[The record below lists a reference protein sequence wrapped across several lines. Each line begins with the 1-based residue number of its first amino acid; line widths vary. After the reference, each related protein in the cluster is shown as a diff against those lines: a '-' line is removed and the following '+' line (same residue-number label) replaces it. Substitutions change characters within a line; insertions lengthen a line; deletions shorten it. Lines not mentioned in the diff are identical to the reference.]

1 MAIVYSY
8 PLYKPEGGDLL
19 LGSKIIEGS
28 ENSLPKNLT
37 VNYSVATLTNY
48 IIEQYAKGIAW
59 EFVVSENEENER
71 PDGSLSF
78 ELYNAN
84 VPFQDITTIKISE
97 SASGGKYALQYLQA
111 LVGNN
116 ISISNYLDI
125 NNFGVYKLNSLVQD
139 PLEPTFYNANLTFV
153 RGNGNLVNT
162 KLYYIEASA
171 IGVQASLT
179 NPVTGT
185 GTLNF
190 VSKFTSTG
198 STLGNSLIFDNGTNV
213 GIGTAS
219 PGAKL
224 DVNGN
229 VIITTSGAVNNLL
242 LTSTD
247 TTTAGAPD
255 IVLYADAPA
264 VTGDTMGDILFQGQN
279 GMVPT
284 STSPLT
290 YTGLFSKMVD
300 KDNNHSSLVIT
311 THKGNGP
318 GAQALTATLSAK
330 GVNNSAT
337 GTLLINPSSVT
348 DVADYNLEVKG
359 DALIQ
364 DNFYVNGNVGIGTTS
379 PSQKLHVSGN
389 ARVTGAYYDSNNSA
403 GTSGQVLSSTATGT
417 DWVSLSE
424 ISGVDGTG
432 TANYVAKWSDTD
444 TITNSVIYDNG
455 TNVGIGTTSPSA
467 KLDVNGDA
475 LINGLTVGK
484 GAGTSALGN
493 TVFGKTALNNIT
505 TGSRNVAIGN
515 EALLD
520 NITGNSNVAIG
531 YQSLENNLA
540 NSNVAIGVQALENV
554 TTAGNNTAVGHLAL
568 GLTSGANN
576 TAIGYAAGYN
586 RVGLGTNGNSIGSV
600 FIGSLTYSNG
610 INSTNEIVIG
620 TNAIS
625 GGSNTVVL
633 GNDSII
639 TTQLKGNVGIGT
651 PSPLA
656 KLHVDGTAIFD
667 TTSGTTP
674 FYITKSGATDQAL
687 KLYVDDRNVVFESIQ
702 DETADDY
709 GGFVFNMDAGT
720 TEPYFDVRKNNSTL
734 MRVDGGG
741 NVGIGTTSPAYKLDV
756 DGGNGIFV
764 GDGGVAV
771 LSANSTTG
779 IFTIGDTDQLGDG
792 VYATNTSTSS
802 FDIYSTGSIKFRMD
816 VNGNVGIG
824 TTSPGAKLEVSQTT
838 TDIGAIIGNTT
849 HNSQLQIYTAAAAK
863 NSEIWFGDAADADVG
878 KIDYDHLDNSLNFTV
893 NAAERMRITSSGNV
907 GIGNTSPSNRLDVN
921 GNMSAVLL
929 KLGSPA
935 SGEGLLRYNPG
946 SGNGI
951 GITTG
956 TLSSANI
963 KLFVANNGNVGI
975 GTTSPA
981 ARLEVKSAAPNTF
994 FADFI
999 SSTGSGFAKIY
1010 ENSNSH
1016 PLLYMADATG
1026 TTTIVLNSSGVSYLI
1041 SGNIIIGGTADN
1053 GNLLQVQGTSYF
1065 DGNVGIGTTSPGYKL
1080 SVNSSILN
1088 EIANFESTDVGGFV
1102 SIKDN
1107 VDTSYFGSYNGKTFI
1122 GPAGGSSTT
1131 NLNIDNSNGNVG
1143 IGTTS
1148 PTRKLEV
1155 DFTGSVYGAKF
1166 TRSDATGSS
1175 LIEFANSAGVKS
1187 VIGYDAGVDGYKI
1200 GTASATNFVVKQSG
1214 NVGIGT
1220 TSPGAKLDIGGD
1232 VRTSTRYLITT
1243 GAANQSMA
1251 IGYWD
1256 GVNARVEAGSALPM
1270 LITSYQGNIK
1280 LGINGGTTMTIQ
1292 SSNVGIGT
1300 TSPSAKLH
1308 VYSGLS
1314 GATVNANADDFI
1326 IESNTNAG
1334 ISILGDG
1341 NETQY
1346 LMFGDASNSAIGR
1359 LTYNH
1364 VDDSMGLFTNAT
1376 EKMRITSAGNVGI
1389 GTTTTDSKLNISG
1402 GSGDPSATYSTTAA
1416 NSIIGIGNF
1425 SASGLRMMLGVNPNT
1440 PSTWI
1445 QNQYTTNQVTASLLL
1460 NPIGGNVGIGTTSPT
1475 EKLQVNGKIRVPYN
1489 ASNLYYF
1496 GQDNGSI
1503 GYGSMHPFDNG
1514 GNYTFDTNYASSI
1527 GSYKFKYNGTEIFR
1541 LRDTGAFAFGSGG
1554 TDYGVSG
1561 QILKSLGNASPTW
1574 VDASTV
1580 IGGPY
1585 LPLAGGTLTGG
1596 LVGTT
1601 GNFSGAVNAL
1611 YFRTAAA
1618 NSEYSLLT
1626 RDSTGNALFVQNAQ
1640 SGTDQNIAIF
1650 QYGSAAVNQGTT
1662 VLQVAKDKSYFA
1674 NCNVGIGTTNPGAK
1688 LDIRT
1693 SSDQAIFASTDGGYN
1708 ALEFTSD
1715 SGTTTGSL
1723 IAYNN
1728 TIRLGNASGVG
1739 GWLNGIVIDS
1749 AGNVGI
1755 GTTSPTHLLTL
1766 ETASSPGL
1774 KIKDT
1779 TQGAT
1784 LLAFSQDSNSH
1795 VGTFSSHPLVFD
1807 TNSTERMRIDS
1818 NGNVGIGTTSPN
1830 VPLEVKGNVRITRGS
1845 PHQTTYQQ
1853 IEIGDVSTIFNGQ
1866 DPDGWMSYLFNS
1878 NNTTRLVINGNTG
1891 AIQFNSYDSTNQTGT
1906 PTYLLGTDASGN
1918 IVKTNTVP
1926 GSAAG
1931 PYLPLAGGTMTGN
1944 LTVNGTANIGNQL
1957 TFPYGSIGDYI
1968 YHTGDGDT
1976 FYGFPTND
1984 TFIVATSGTERMR
1997 INSSGNVGIG
2007 TTSPFRQLE
2016 LRGQGVIRLNAISSG
2031 DPGLDFNTSDVD
2043 DMQIRYRSTTDALAI
2058 YSYGTSSDV
2067 LTIKKSDGNVGIG
2080 TTSPAYKLDVSGE
2093 GNFTNYLNV
2102 GGAVGI
2108 RSSGWVHLQRYG
2120 DANKNVAIGNDG
2132 TDVDLYVPN
2141 GKVGIGTTSP
2151 ERLLSLYSNDT
2162 GTTPRLLIEQA
2173 GTGDAV
2179 MAFSLTSGQGWS
2191 MGIDNSLADAFMIHN
2206 SAGGVDSS
2214 SQFAILTGGNVGIG
2228 TTSPSQKLQVAG
2240 IGEFA
2245 GALRIT
2251 ESGTSQN
2258 ILIGNQDSSG
2268 VNTPAMINGVNGNL
2282 RFGKGDSWSG
2292 EGGTFTEVMRITS
2305 TGNVGIGTTSPTHK
2319 LDLTTSDTT
2328 WAAAIKNTNST
2339 NGYGLFLQSAES
2351 ASKAILGAYSGSS
2364 YKFYVRGDGNVG
2376 IGTTSPGAK
2385 LEVQGT
2391 NTAGDLAL
2399 SNSSTTVLSGDTLG
2413 KLAFRNYDGSMNFS
2427 TFSGEVASIRAVA
2440 AVDFTGINGAN
2451 TDLLFYTNSVSP
2463 ANGSPVSGGS
2473 ERMRIS
2479 ANGNVG
2485 IGTTAPSSKLQVA
2498 GGIQMADDTDTASAD
2513 KVGTLKY
2520 RVSGNNSY
2528 VDMCMQTG
2536 AATYEWI
2543 NIVQN
2548 NW

>member
-59 EFVVSENEENER
+59 EFVVSENEEDER

-111 LVGNN
+111 LVDNN

-198 STLGNSLIFDNGTNV
+198 STLGNSLIYDNGTNV
-213 GIGTAS
+213 GIGTTS
-219 PGAKL
+219 PSEKLHVVGSVLIEGSSTKLKVKGSGGYDTANITMGNAAKA
-224 DVNGN
+224 DSFSIDTRNDPGDN
-229 VIITTSGAVNNLL
+229 KTTLSFDSYLTTG
-242 LTSTD
+242 TSTITLGD
-247 TTTAGAPD
+247 NYVNLGTAG
-255 IVLYADAPA
+255 
-264 VTGDTMGDILFQGQN
+264 
-279 GMVPT
+279 
-284 STSPLT
+284 STR
-290 YTGLFSKMVD
+290 
-300 KDNNHSSLVIT
+300 LVI
-311 THKGNGP
+311 
-318 GAQALTATLSAK
+318 
-330 GVNNSAT
+330 NS
-337 GTLLINPSSVT
+337 S
-348 DVADYNLEVKG
+348 
-359 DALIQ
+359 
-364 DNFYVNGNVGIGTTS
+364 GNVGIGMTS

-403 GTSGQVLSSTATGT
+403 GTSGQVLSSTVTGT

-432 TANYVAKWSDTD
+432 TANYVAKWSDAD

-455 TNVGIGTTSPSA
+455 T
-467 KLDVNGDA
+467 
-475 LINGLTVGK
+475 
-484 GAGTSALGN
+484 
-493 TVFGKTALNNIT
+493 
-505 TGSRNVAIGN
+505 
-515 EALLD
+515 
-520 NITGNSNVAIG
+520 
-531 YQSLENNLA
+531 
-540 NSNVAIGVQALENV
+540 
-554 TTAGNNTAVGHLAL
+554 
-568 GLTSGANN
+568 
-576 TAIGYAAGYN
+576 
-586 RVGLGTNGNSIGSV
+586 
-600 FIGSLTYSNG
+600 
-610 INSTNEIVIG
+610 
-620 TNAIS
+620 
-625 GGSNTVVL
+625 
-633 GNDSII
+633 
-639 TTQLKGNVGIGT
+639 
-651 PSPLA
+651 
-656 KLHVDGTAIFD
+656 
-667 TTSGTTP
+667 
-674 FYITKSGATDQAL
+674 
-687 KLYVDDRNVVFESIQ
+687 
-702 DETADDY
+702 
-709 GGFVFNMDAGT
+709 
-720 TEPYFDVRKNNSTL
+720 
-734 MRVDGGG
+734 
-741 NVGIGTTSPAYKLDV
+741 
-756 DGGNGIFV
+756 
-764 GDGGVAV
+764 
-771 LSANSTTG
+771 
-779 IFTIGDTDQLGDG
+779 
-792 VYATNTSTSS
+792 
-802 FDIYSTGSIKFRMD
+802 
-816 VNGNVGIG
+816 NVGIG

-1026 TTTIVLNSSGVSYLI
+1026 TTTIVLNSSGVSYLT

-1053 GNLLQVQGTSYF
+1053 GDLLQVQGTGYFSGNVGIGTVNPSSKLDISGAVKIDTDGTYGSEYGMVGFGGTTDGYNRIFGRTTTADGLFLASATGRGIFFRANGGNTDHMVVTASGNVGIGTTSPQTKLEVAGVTTSLGFRTDVTNSNFNLISRDSSGNCPLFVQSANSSGNQQIARFSYGSATAGVGTDVLTVAKDNSYF
-1065 DGNVGIGTTSPGYKL
+1065 TNTNVGIGTTSPSALLDIASGVGSTEFTGHQILMTRNGNNEIYAQGASSVLALGTNGSEDMRIDSSGNVGIGTTSPGAKLDVNGDALINGLTVGKGAGTSALGNTVFGKTALNNITTGSRNVAIGNEALLDNTTGNYNVAIGYRSLENNLANNNIAIGARTLERVETAGNNTAVGYLALSLTSGANNTAIGYAAGYNRVGGTNGNSIGSVFIGSLTYSNGINSTNEIVIGTNAISGGSNTVVLGNDSIVTTQLKGNVGIGTTAPTGRLHVYGGRLVLDNSANAQSAIQINSAGVEKIVIYRPTSTEDLRIYTPAAGDAFSLTQGGNVGIGTASPNVPLEVKGNVRITRGSPHQTTYQQIEIGDVSTIFNGQDPDGWMSYLFNSNNTTRLVINGNTGAIQFNSYSSTNQTGTPTYLLGTDASGNIVKTNTVPGSAAGPYLPLAGGTLTGGLVGTTGNFSGAVNALYFRTAAANSEYSLLTRDSTGNALFVQNAQSGTDQNIAIFQYGSAAVNQGTTVLQVAKDKSYFANCNVGIGTTSPGYKL
-1080 SVNSSILN
+1080 SVNSSTLN

-1107 VDTSYFGSYNGKTFI
+1107 IDTSYFGSYNGKTFI

-1460 NPIGGNVGIGTTSPT
+1460 NPIGGNVGIGTTSP
-1475 EKLQVNGKIRVPYN
+1475 
-1489 ASNLYYF
+1489 
-1496 GQDNGSI
+1496 
-1503 GYGSMHPFDNG
+1503 
-1514 GNYTFDTNYASSI
+1514 
-1527 GSYKFKYNGTEIFR
+1527 
-1541 LRDTGAFAFGSGG
+1541 
-1554 TDYGVSG
+1554 
-1561 QILKSLGNASPTW
+1561 
-1574 VDASTV
+1574 
-1580 IGGPY
+1580 
-1585 LPLAGGTLTGG
+1585 
-1596 LVGTT
+1596 
-1601 GNFSGAVNAL
+1601 
-1611 YFRTAAA
+1611 
-1618 NSEYSLLT
+1618 
-1626 RDSTGNALFVQNAQ
+1626 
-1640 SGTDQNIAIF
+1640 
-1650 QYGSAAVNQGTT
+1650 
-1662 VLQVAKDKSYFA
+1662 
-1674 NCNVGIGTTNPGAK
+1674 GAK
-1688 LDIRT
+1688 LD
-1693 SSDQAIFASTDGGYN
+1693 
-1708 ALEFTSD
+1708 
-1715 SGTTTGSL
+1715 
-1723 IAYNN
+1723 
-1728 TIRLGNASGVG
+1728 V
-1739 GWLNGIVIDS
+1739 
-1749 AGNVGI
+1749 
-1755 GTTSPTHLLTL
+1755 
-1766 ETASSPGL
+1766 
-1774 KIKDT
+1774 
-1779 TQGAT
+1779 
-1784 LLAFSQDSNSH
+1784 
-1795 VGTFSSHPLVFD
+1795 
-1807 TNSTERMRIDS
+1807 
-1818 NGNVGIGTTSPN
+1818 
-1830 VPLEVKGNVRITRGS
+1830 
-1845 PHQTTYQQ
+1845 
-1853 IEIGDVSTIFNGQ
+1853 
-1866 DPDGWMSYLFNS
+1866 
-1878 NNTTRLVINGNTG
+1878 
-1891 AIQFNSYDSTNQTGT
+1891 
-1906 PTYLLGTDASGN
+1906 
-1918 IVKTNTVP
+1918 
-1926 GSAAG
+1926 
-1931 PYLPLAGGTMTGN
+1931 
-1944 LTVNGTANIGNQL
+1944 
-1957 TFPYGSIGDYI
+1957 
-1968 YHTGDGDT
+1968 
-1976 FYGFPTND
+1976 
-1984 TFIVATSGTERMR
+1984 
-1997 INSSGNVGIG
+1997 
-2007 TTSPFRQLE
+2007 
-2016 LRGQGVIRLNAISSG
+2016 
-2031 DPGLDFNTSDVD
+2031 
-2043 DMQIRYRSTTDALAI
+2043 
-2058 YSYGTSSDV
+2058 
-2067 LTIKKSDGNVGIG
+2067 
-2080 TTSPAYKLDVSGE
+2080 
-2093 GNFTNYLNV
+2093 
-2102 GGAVGI
+2102 
-2108 RSSGWVHLQRYG
+2108 
-2120 DANKNVAIGNDG
+2120 
-2132 TDVDLYVPN
+2132 
-2141 GKVGIGTTSP
+2141 
-2151 ERLLSLYSNDT
+2151 
-2162 GTTPRLLIEQA
+2162 
-2173 GTGDAV
+2173 
-2179 MAFSLTSGQGWS
+2179 
-2191 MGIDNSLADAFMIHN
+2191 
-2206 SAGGVDSS
+2206 AGGVKIANDSS
-2214 SQFAILTGGNVGIG
+2214 T
-2228 TTSPSQKLQVAG
+2228 
-2240 IGEFA
+2240 
-2245 GALRIT
+2245 
-2251 ESGTSQN
+2251 
-2258 ILIGNQDSSG
+2258 
-2268 VNTPAMINGVNGNL
+2268 
-2282 RFGKGDSWSG
+2282 
-2292 EGGTFTEVMRITS
+2292 
-2305 TGNVGIGTTSPTHK
+2305 
-2319 LDLTTSDTT
+2319 
-2328 WAAAIKNTNST
+2328 
-2339 NGYGLFLQSAES
+2339 
-2351 ASKAILGAYSGSS
+2351 
-2364 YKFYVRGDGNVG
+2364 
-2376 IGTTSPGAK
+2376 
-2385 LEVQGT
+2385 
-2391 NTAGDLAL
+2391 
-2399 SNSSTTVLSGDTLG
+2399 
-2413 KLAFRNYDGSMNFS
+2413 
-2427 TFSGEVASIRAVA
+2427 AVA
-2440 AVDFTGINGAN
+2440 
-2451 TDLLFYTNSVSP
+2451 TN
-2463 ANGSPVSGGS
+2463 
-2473 ERMRIS
+2473 
-2479 ANGNVG
+2479 
-2485 IGTTAPSSKLQVA
+2485 
-2498 GGIQMADDTDTASAD
+2498 
-2513 KVGTLKY
+2513 VGTLRY
-2520 RVSGNNSY
+2520 RTSGNNSY

-2536 AATYEWI
+2536 AATYEWV